1 MNNDNSNFFFFEFIH
16 RYYGSENSIT
26 TNDDSSCQS
35 LSNVPD
41 SSSIVQ
47 NTKSLALQSNAILMT
62 GSSNVTSGGVESSIS
77 NESTSLTNV
86 VALNAEEKLVKRI
99 RFKGSLVNNEQQ
111 QQEQEDGQKLLDD
124 NNQRID
130 QQNQSHSLSTDQG
143 DPLEQK

>member
-1 MNNDNSNFFFFEFIH
+1 
-16 RYYGSENSIT
+16 
-26 TNDDSSCQS
+26 
-35 LSNVPD
+35 
-41 SSSIVQ
+41 
-47 NTKSLALQSNAILMT
+47 MT
-62 GSSNVTSGGVESSIS
+62 GSSNVTSGGGVESSIS